1 MTMKEKIS
9 CSLDGN
15 LIEIMDKIISQ
26 QPIVKTR
33 SALIEMSLMCIYG
46 ALFSGVDVDARS
58 ADFNNDL
65 FYKLYEMRCELNAQ
79 KESEN

>member
-33 SALIEMSLMCIYG
+33 SACIEMALIFLYG
-46 ALFSGVDVDARS
+46 TLFSDIKDCSVG
-58 ADFNNDL
+58 FNTEL
-65 FYKLYEMRCELNAQ
+65 FNELYELRCDLNAQ
-79 KESEN
+79 KESKN